1 MFIIWSIARNN
12 KYKINIFLIV
22 KFLDGDTKLFWKIQ
36 DWHYTV
42 HSQETYLH
50 FSEVHWITDDVKDA
64 EIATV
69 VTVVIMV
76 CVIND

>member
-1 MFIIWSIARNN
+1 MAHEIILKNTGLAL
-12 KYKINIFLIV
+12 YC
-22 KFLDGDTKLFWKIQ
+22 
-36 DWHYTV
+36 TV

-64 EIATV
+64 EIAIV